1 MAIMAPAGET
11 SRLSYIDF
19 PSVLIACLP
28 FVALAIP
35 GLLSDYGMQVAFRL
49 MIFIALAEA
58 WNLLAGY
65 GGLVSLG
72 SAAFVGIGAYVF
84 IGVVN
89 QLGLP
94 IPAALCIAAVSG
106 GLVAFL
112 AAPAIFRM
120 RGLYFTVGTLAIG
133 EALRLLMINVP
144 IFGGS
149 SGLILRADWPEP
161 LSIYLW
167 AALVLAGSQV
177 VMALY
182 TRSRMSV
189 LIRAVRDDED
199 AAAQFGVRTFRIKL
213 GVFVLASIVMS
224 AAGALQGYKLGAV
237 EPYGMFGLSWSID
250 VLVIVI
256 IGGIGSRLGAL
267 VGSIFYIALGE
278 LFADFPEIHVAITGV
293 ILIVVI
299 RFAPRGLT
307 GLLAQVMQTLSTAG
321 VLRRA

>member
-1 MAIMAPAGET
+1 MAAVANTRIE
-11 SRLSYIDF
+11 SRIAHLDF
-19 PSVLIACLP
+19 ASILISCLP
-28 FVALAIP
+28 LVLLAIP
-35 GLLSDYGMQVAFRL
+35 GLLSDYGMQIAFRL
-49 MIFIALAEA
+49 MIFVALAEA

-84 IGVVN
+84 IGIVN

-94 IPAALCIAAVSG
+94 IPVALCTAGLSG

-133 EALRLLMINVP
+133 EALRLLMINVS

-149 SGLILRADWPEP
+149 SGLILRADWPDGV
-161 LSIYLW
+161 SIYLW
-167 AALVLAGSQV
+167 AALVLAASQ
-177 VMALY
+177 MMMGLY
-182 TRSRMSV
+182 TRSRLSV
-189 LIRAVRDDED
+189 LLRAVRDDED

-267 VGSIFYIALGE
+267 IGSVFYIALGE
-278 LFADFPEIHVAITGV
+278 LFADFPEVHVAITGV
-293 ILIVVI
+293 ILILVI
-299 RFAPRGLT
+299 RFSPAGLT
-307 GLLAQVMQTLSTAG
+307 GLLSQLKNALSKPEIG
-321 VLRRA
+321 RRA